1 MREDE
6 SVCERGTL
14 LYYPHDVFLL
24 MRTHFPDLKSVWGV
38 SDDHSWIPNG
48 EVLPWDAEKQPKPAF
63 YAIADAFSGKSYTS
77 S

>member
-1 MREDE
+1 M
-6 SVCERGTL
+6 C
-14 LYYPHDVFLL
+14 
-24 MRTHFPDLKSVWGV
+24 THFPDLKSVWGV